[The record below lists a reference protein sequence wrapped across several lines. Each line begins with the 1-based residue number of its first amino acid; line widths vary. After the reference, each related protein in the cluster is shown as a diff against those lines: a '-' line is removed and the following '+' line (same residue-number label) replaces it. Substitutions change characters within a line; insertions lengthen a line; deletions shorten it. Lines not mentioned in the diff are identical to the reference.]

1 MNNVFVIH
9 YELGDELVIRHVF
22 SASIHDAY
30 DWAQANKPKVLDVDP
45 EEWKV
50 DFVAPAQGITIPSTV
65 GEVEYTT
72 VHFRHRSGSE

>member
-1 MNNVFVIH
+1 MT
-9 YELGDELVIRHVF
+9 
-22 SASIHDAY
+22 
-30 DWAQANKPKVLDVDP
+30 QANKPKVLDVDP